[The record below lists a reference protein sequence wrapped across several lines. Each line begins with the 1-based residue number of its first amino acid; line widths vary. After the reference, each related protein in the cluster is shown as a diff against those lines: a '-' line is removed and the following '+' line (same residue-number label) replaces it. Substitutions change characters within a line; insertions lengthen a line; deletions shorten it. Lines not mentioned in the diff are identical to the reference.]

1 MVEVDQ
7 LAAEVRAE
15 REKVQNMRRHPKLRS
30 LVLMRLQVQRVKS
43 IAGKLLKV
51 SKSPVLSRDI
61 VFECVCV
68 CVCCA
73 LQPSAAMQLIG
84 ALSLGVSQ
92 ERDAEHELL
101 KGRLAMLQQ
110 QLKLQGE
117 NRQSS

>member
-1 MVEVDQ
+1 MSIADTLRDAPQDVVDLSLKLRSSMVEVDQ

-15 REKVQNMRRHPKLRS
+15 REKVQNMRRHPKLKS

-68 CVCCA
+68 CVAPCNPV
-73 LQPSAAMQLIG
+73 QPCSLS
-84 ALSLGVSQ
+84 ALS
-92 ERDAEHELL
+92 H
-101 KGRLAMLQQ
+101 
-110 QLKLQGE
+110 
-117 NRQSS
+117 

>member
-1 MVEVDQ
+1 LSIADTLRDAPQDVVDLSLKLRSSMVEVDQ

-68 CVCCA
+68 CVCVLRPATQC
-73 LQPSAAMQLIG
+73 SHAAYRR
-84 ALSLGVSQ
+84 SLTRRFPGT
-92 ERDAEHELL
+92 
-101 KGRLAMLQQ
+101 
-110 QLKLQGE
+110 
-117 NRQSS
+117 

>member
-1 MVEVDQ
+1 MSIADTLRDAPQDVVDLSLKLRSAMVEVDQ

-15 REKVQNMRRHPKLRS
+15 REKVQNMRRHPKLKS

-68 CVCCA
+68 LRPATQCNHA
-73 LQPSAAMQLIG
+73 TYRR
-84 ALSLGVSQ
+84 SLTRRFPGT
-92 ERDAEHELL
+92 
-101 KGRLAMLQQ
+101 
-110 QLKLQGE
+110 
-117 NRQSS
+117 

>member
-1 MVEVDQ
+1 MSIADTLRDAPQDVVDLSLKLRSSMVEVDQ

-68 CVCCA
+68 
-73 LQPSAAMQLIG
+73 LRPAAQCNH
-84 ALSLGVSQ
+84 AAYRRSLTRRFPGT
-92 ERDAEHELL
+92 
-101 KGRLAMLQQ
+101 
-110 QLKLQGE
+110 
-117 NRQSS
+117 

>member
-68 CVCCA
+68 CVYVAPCNPV
-73 LQPSAAMQLIG
+73 QPCSLS
-84 ALSLGVSQ
+84 ALS
-92 ERDAEHELL
+92 H
-101 KGRLAMLQQ
+101 
-110 QLKLQGE
+110 
-117 NRQSS
+117 